1 MYCRVLSTC
10 SSTKRD
16 DSLVR
21 NLLLVSPIQLD
32 LQETLLEKLPEYF
45 DVVSGCSLEE
55 DVARLIINHFR
66 WLDFVVNPDV
76 FTDKLMEVLS
86 ISPPHLK
93 KEIIGSLPEI
103 IGDHISRAVVDSLE
117 KMLQEDSSVVVPVLD
132 SFSNLNLDDQL
143 QEQVRESFSFK
154 GYAFYMDTDGMPF
167 FLSFLEALTVA
178 ISCIRTIDA
187 EHMPYLLRFLLL
199 AATQANVR
207 RIISQIRQQLKFT
220 GISQPCASQNKL
232 KGKAP
237 AYNSEG
243 SILHA
248 LRSSLRFK
256 NVSRFRFV
264 VV

>member
-1 MYCRVLSTC
+1 M
-10 SSTKRD
+10 
-16 DSLVR
+16 
-21 NLLLVSPIQLD
+21 SPIQLD

-66 WLDFVVNPDV
+66 WLDFIANPDV

-154 GYAFYMDTDGMPF
+154 
-167 FLSFLEALTVA
+167 
-178 ISCIRTIDA
+178 TIDA

>member
-1 MYCRVLSTC
+1 MLSSA
-10 SSTKRD
+10 SSTKRGET
-16 DSLVR
+16 LLR

-66 WLDFVVNPDV
+66 WLDFIVSPDV

-143 QEQVRESFSFK
+143 QEQVRE
-154 GYAFYMDTDGMPF
+154 
-167 FLSFLEALTVA
+167 FLA
-178 ISCIRTIDA
+178 
-187 EHMPYLLRFLLL
+187 
-199 AATQANVR
+199 
-207 RIISQIRQQLKFT
+207 
-220 GISQPCASQNKL
+220 
-232 KGKAP
+232 
-237 AYNSEG
+237 
-243 SILHA
+243 
-248 LRSSLRFK
+248 
-256 NVSRFRFV
+256 
-264 VV
+264 